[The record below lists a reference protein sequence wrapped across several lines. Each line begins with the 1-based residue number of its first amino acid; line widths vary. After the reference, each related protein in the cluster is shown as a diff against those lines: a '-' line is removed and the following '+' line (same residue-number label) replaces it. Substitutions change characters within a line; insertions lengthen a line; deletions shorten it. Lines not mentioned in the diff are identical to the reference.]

1 MPYCSRDWAG
11 IIMLSGAVLRW
22 AAAGGRAMQFT
33 MFRRSAV
40 AILIPIPPVLGMA
53 VPLLG
58 MAVPLLCMAV
68 AVRADEVYRPAV
80 PILKVAHQGE
90 PVPWLPGVVFEGF
103 APPQIDAAGNVLLR
117 ALMSG
122 PGIDDSNNVAIW
134 FG

>member
-68 AVRADEVYRPAV
+68 PVRADEVYRPAV
-80 PILKVAHQGE
+80 PILKVAHEGD
-90 PVPWLPGVVFEGF
+90 PVPGVPGGTF
-103 APPQIDAAGNVLLR
+103 AYVSPPDNGA
-117 ALMSG
+117 
-122 PGIDDSNNVAIW
+122 P
-134 FG
+134 